1 MFIFLLV
8 LLNKYYFT
16 YLRLYVKKKVKFILH
31 NIIILVYLF
40 YYLEN
45 ISLYQ

>member
-16 YLRLYVKKKVKFILH
+16 YLRLYIKKKVEFILY

-45 ISLYQ
+45 ISLHQ